1 MRTNNIFQNNTVHCP
16 GRACSATPHIIACAC
31 SRPGDMSGICLE
43 IDFKCEAGH
52 SWAVKLEDHSGGVW
66 VSENKS
72 QGLKKKQNA
81 ADRICPPP
89 LCRCKIK

>member
-1 MRTNNIFQNNTVHCP
+1 
-16 GRACSATPHIIACAC
+16 
-31 SRPGDMSGICLE
+31 MSGICLE

-72 QGLKKKQNA
+72 QGFEKKHA
-81 ADRICPPP
+81 ADQICPPYTVV
-89 LCRCKIK
+89 K